1 MRPYGLAAGNLFEYE
16 SGGMMRQNILMA
28 NFNTRFSRNVSLF
41 GNYQFNHSK
50 DLPGTPTDPYD
61 FAQDWGRSSLER
73 RHRFQLV
80 GSVVAPLSIRLS
92 PFVTL
97 QSGTPYDVVLGRDI
111 YGNTLKNARPTF
123 ATASCGNA
131 DQRRSAISVLT
142 PIPGSHR

>member
-1 MRPYGLAAGNLFEYE
+1 
-16 SGGMMRQNILMA
+16 MRQNILMA

-41 GNYQFNHSK
+41 GNYQFNHSN
-50 DLPGTPTDPYD
+50 DLPGTPTDPYN

-80 GSVVAPLSIRLS
+80 GSVVAPLNIRLS

-97 QSGTPYDVVLGRDI
+97 QSGSPYDVVLGRDI

-131 DQRRSAISVLT
+131 GSDAVRRFLHQSRRR
-142 PIPGSHR
+142 GHR